1 MYVSRLLNAY
11 IKKKRVRPYT
21 RARFFSILRHLCII
35 LLMILLMLKP
45 IIEGKSRHTSF
56 CYIHKKFDRFFFFFF
71 CIYICRW
78 IVIRAC
84 FYLYTVSCIK
94 KEEKGIFWFRL
105 FVTIIKSLNKYFNYI
120 IASFRYF
127 GNFEFYNAAFT
138 QVG

>member
-1 MYVSRLLNAY
+1 MREKAATRAFVIY
-11 IKKKRVRPYT
+11 IKSSIDFSFSYFVYIYVDGSSLGRV
-21 RARFFSILRHLCII
+21 FI
-35 LLMILLMLKP
+35 
-45 IIEGKSRHTSF
+45 
-56 CYIHKKFDRFFFFFF
+56 
-71 CIYICRW
+71 
-78 IVIRAC
+78 
-84 FYLYTVSCIK
+84 YTVSCIK